1 MNKFA
6 NFISD
11 TKMSMLLTS
20 DQVLLQAA
28 SYPAAKKPR
37 LGLDLNVDI
46 SSDPN
51 ATLLKTT
58 STAQISN
65 QGKLFAFDCSKS
77 NSLPPSVF
85 SILY

>member
-1 MNKFA
+1 
-6 NFISD
+6 
-11 TKMSMLLTS
+11 MSMLLTS

-65 QGKLFAFDCSKS
+65 QGKNHLLLIAQ
-77 NSLPPSVF
+77 SL
-85 SILY
+85 IYCL